1 MAPDEL
7 ARTAYTV
14 ECFLNALRLDDGRE
28 RTEIEERLVKWLSR
42 PNNTTGYV
50 VFSDG
55 NIFCHAGKENSHV
68 TDTIPVPAAKRQH
81 AVWCNRKKLSE
92 IDADSYAGSGK
103 LVMLGTAALL
113 LALPGSSEAAT
124 AKSTIELG
132 ISSNNNNNN
141 NNNNNG

>member
-42 PNNTTGYV
+42 TSNTTGYI

-55 NIFCHAGKENSHV
+55 NLFCHTGKENNRV
-68 TDTIPVPAAKRQH
+68 TDTIPVPAAKRHH

-92 IDADSYAGSGK
+92 IDADSYAGNGK

-113 LALPGSSEAAT
+113 LTLPGSAEAAT
-124 AKSTIELG
+124 AKTTREIG
-132 ISSNNNNNN
+132 INNNNN

>member
-1 MAPDEL
+1 MAPAEL

-14 ECFLNALRLDDGRE
+14 ECFLNALRLDDGRA

-42 PNNTTGYV
+42 PNNQTGYAV
-50 VFSDG
+50 YRDG
-55 NIFCHAGKENSHV
+55 NIFCHLGKEGSRAI
-68 TDTIPVPAAKRQH
+68 DTIPVPTASRRQ

-92 IDADSYAGSGK
+92 IDAESYAGTGK

-113 LALPGSSEAAT
+113 LTLPGSAETAA
-124 AKSTIELG
+124 AKPGFELG
-132 ISSNNNNNN
+132 FSNNNNNN